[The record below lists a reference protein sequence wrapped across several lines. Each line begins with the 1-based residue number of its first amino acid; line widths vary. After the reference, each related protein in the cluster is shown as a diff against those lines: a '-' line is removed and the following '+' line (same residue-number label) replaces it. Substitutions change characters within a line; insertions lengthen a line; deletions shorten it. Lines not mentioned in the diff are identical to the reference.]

1 VEPYVK
7 RTAHGMILGEGG
19 VKMSKSKGNVINPD
33 DVIAEFGSDVFRC
46 YEMFMG
52 PFDTDAPWDTNGIQG
67 IKRFLDKVWSLRD
80 KITNNNEQITKI
92 SDGSKFQVLSSKFES
107 ILHKSIK
114 KIGDDIEAMHFNTAI
129 SQLMILTNTLLDAE
143 SIADDDYKAY
153 ICLIAPFA
161 PHITEEIWHD
171 LGYETSIHHESWPEF
186 DPELLIEDQVVIA
199 IQVNGKVRGTIQV
212 ASDATEDMVRQAALA
227 DSNVE
232 RHLAGQEPKKTI
244 YVPGKI
250 FNIVI

>member
-1 VEPYVK
+1 
-7 RTAHGMILGEGG
+7 
-19 VKMSKSKGNVINPD
+19 
-33 DVIAEFGSDVFRC
+33 
-46 YEMFMG
+46 
-52 PFDTDAPWDTNGIQG
+52 
-67 IKRFLDKVWSLRD
+67 
-80 KITNNNEQITKI
+80 
-92 SDGSKFQVLSSKFES
+92 
-107 ILHKSIK
+107 
-114 KIGDDIEAMHFNTAI
+114 MHFNTAI